1 MAVRLTRVALTLL
14 VALVITVVVVV
25 LLTPLGF
32 ETRPTSDLKSFGYA
46 AIAVIFLGLALYL
59 TSIAVLFRRGRSA
72 SWFAIAASILLSVPV
87 VGDQF
92 GYFFSVPM
100 PAPIRVLEYVLAA
113 AILFDIVLAG
123 LVLKERGSDPRSRWA
138 G

>member
-1 MAVRLTRVALTLL
+1 MAVKLSRAAVALL
-14 VALVITVVVVV
+14 VALVVTVVVVV

-32 ETRPTSDLKSFGYA
+32 ETRPTSDLKPFGYA

-59 TSIAVLFRRGRSA
+59 TSIAVLFRRARLA
-72 SWFAIAASILLSVPV
+72 SGFAIAASILLSVPV
-87 VGDQF
+87 VGDQL

-113 AILFDIVLAG
+113 AILVDLALAG
-123 LVLKERGSDPRSRWA
+123 LVVKERGADPSAPWA